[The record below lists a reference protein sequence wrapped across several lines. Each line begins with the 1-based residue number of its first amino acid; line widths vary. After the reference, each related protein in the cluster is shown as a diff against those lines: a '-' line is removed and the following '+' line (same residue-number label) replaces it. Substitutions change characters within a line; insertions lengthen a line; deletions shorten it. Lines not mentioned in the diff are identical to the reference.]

1 MGPWLIAI
9 IIYSFFAVI
18 TAIPT
23 AYAILKGVK
32 PHDGGDSFENSPYFS
47 EEAKTKLIQHFSRIA
62 GTLGF

>member
-32 PHDGGDSFENSPYFS
+32 PHDGGDSFEGSVKLPGEWRYYPY
-47 EEAKTKLIQHFSRIA
+47 HR
-62 GTLGF
+62 